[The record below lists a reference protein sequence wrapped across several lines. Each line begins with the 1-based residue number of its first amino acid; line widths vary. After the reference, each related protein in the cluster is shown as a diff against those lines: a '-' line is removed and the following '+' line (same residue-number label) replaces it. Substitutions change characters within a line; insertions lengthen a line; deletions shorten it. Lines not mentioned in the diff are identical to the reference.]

1 MQAGETPLGPGAPKD
16 PQQKT
21 NQPVNVNT
29 CHTDEEVRP
38 QGEHVLGSPNKEQ
51 GAGAPG
57 PRQPRQPKPPG
68 ISLNN
73 KS

>member
-29 CHTDEEVRP
+29 CHTNEEERP
-38 QGEHVLGSPNKEQ
+38 QGEHVLGSPDKEQ
-51 GAGAPG
+51 GPEPPPPASPG
-57 PRQPRQPKPPG
+57 SRSRQV
-68 ISLNN
+68 
-73 KS
+73 